1 MEIQFATSAQNGIAD
16 LMWKAKDMDEVNEL
30 IRVFGTDGHIVYN
43 MILAHTFDEIMD
55 VDLAEKVIQKVK

>member
-30 IRVFGTDGHIVYN
+30 IRVFGTDG
-43 MILAHTFDEIMD
+43 LTDEDVEAIMD
-55 VDLAEKVIQKVK
+55 DYNYVGNKSHY

>member
-1 MEIQFATSAQNGIAD
+1 MEIQFATSAQTGIAD

-30 IRVFGTDGHIVYN
+30 IRVFGTDGYIVYN

-55 VDLAEKVIQKVK
+55 VDLAKEVIQKVK